1 MAFLSR
7 SLAVALTQ
15 RAAVRSTFTYVAPC
29 FSVQNLTT
37 HARLLTPQKASTLV
51 QVRTQSS
58 SAAAASATEHSESF
72 LHSAKFNF
80 LSSLT
85 IGLLTPAAFY
95 LSPSTL
101 VLPIDLVLG
110 VLFPLHGYVGCVHI
124 INDYVPKGLR
134 GIATVLTGALSL
146 LAGIGILNMNLRGPG
161 FTESVKTLWRKKS
174 FVEEE

>member
-124 INDYVPKGLR
+124 INDYVPKG
-134 GIATVLTGALSL
+134 
-146 LAGIGILNMNLRGPG
+146 N
-161 FTESVKTLWRKKS
+161 E
-174 FVEEE
+174 